1 MSEPAAAPASAAPLA
16 GKTALVTG
24 AATGIGRA
32 IAGALAAAGANVV
45 INHNHMPEPA
55 GKVAAEITAAGGTAI
70 AAAADVSNRAEY
82 QAWWNSCWPSSAAGT
97 SW

>member
-24 AATGIGRA
+24 AATGIGKA
-32 IAGALAAAGANVV
+32 IAAALAAAGANVV

-55 GKVAAEITAAGGTAI
+55 GNVVAEITAAGGTAI
-70 AAAADVSNRAEY
+70 AAWP
-82 QAWWNSCWPSSAAGT
+82 AWRP
-97 SW
+97 